1 MRSQRFGVIN
11 TLLFR
16 QNHKHSNHG
25 DVIIKFDT
33 LSKLLS
39 LTNLHLNQQ
48 YSSQP
53 SMDYYQTL
61 GVSRFASQKEIKTKF
76 YELSKQYHP
85 DINPSP
91 EAASK
96 FRQLAE
102 AYNVLSNLASKKK
115 YDDKLGSEA
124 LEYMYPEGWKE
135 QQRKRKQDQE
145 KKYSPSAKD
154 IVDTVRRL
162 RREEEQRKAND
173 DHRYTDPN
181 YKPDLRPLW
190 QRWRDSFYDKENLTF
205 PALHRAF
212 CAFFLIFCFVSFV
225 QKLCDKRE
233 TISFSSLHGNNYGS
247 SDETYEQWRAL
258 ELNKRQQWYENQDK
272 LLDILKKEE
281 QEKKDS
287 LYKNFIDK
295 LQFEE

>member
-11 TLLFR
+11 TLLFH

-39 LTNLHLNQQ
+39 LTNLHLNQR

-102 AYNVLSNLASKKK
+102 AYNVLSNLTSKKK

-135 QQRKRKQDQE
+135 QQRKMKQDRE
-145 KKYSPSAKD
+145 KKNSPSAKD

-181 YKPDLRPLW
+181 YKPDVRMERILNQWFAWVLPLALTIYLL
-190 QRWRDSFYDKENLTF
+190 FYF
-205 PALHRAF
+205 H
-212 CAFFLIFCFVSFV
+212 
-225 QKLCDKRE
+225 
-233 TISFSSLHGNNYGS
+233 
-247 SDETYEQWRAL
+247 
-258 ELNKRQQWYENQDK
+258 
-272 LLDILKKEE
+272 
-281 QEKKDS
+281 
-287 LYKNFIDK
+287 
-295 LQFEE
+295 